1 MEKTAKVF
9 VAGHGGLVGG
19 ALVRGLRNAGF
30 GNLVLRSHRELDLL
44 NQAMTEAFF
53 ASERPAYVFV
63 AAARVGGIGANSAHP
78 AQFARDNMLIAANV
92 IDSAWRNGCKKLL
105 FLGSSCIYPK
115 FAPQPIPESALLS
128 GPLEP
133 TNDAYA
139 IAKICG
145 MRMAAAYKQ
154 EYGFDAISA
163 MPCNLYGEGDNFN
176 RENSHVIPAMIRRF
190 HEAAVTGARRVAI
203 WGTGK
208 PLREFLHVDDMAAAC
223 LFLMDNYSGVE
234 HVNVGSGTEISI
246 MELARMVA
254 GVVGFKG
261 EIDVDP
267 SRPDGT
273 PRKLLDNSRIY
284 AMGWR
289 PAIGLQEGLE
299 KTYEWFLAQEG
310 RKIRQ

>member
-190 HEAAVTGARRVAI
+190 HEAAATGARRVAI
-203 WGTGK
+203 WGTGR

-284 AMGWR
+284 SMGWR